1 MIKVL
6 IVDDHSSMRDALKGL
21 FFDKSYQGEPYE
33 VVGELTGADMALL
46 YCDKLH
52 PDLIFMDVCTE
63 GNASGLMA
71 TRDILKKYPEIK
83 IIVMTAFDEISYG
96 PRAKEAG
103 AKAFIY
109 KSKSLSFFEEITNK
123 VLEGESYFP
132 EPKAIPLPQGEAP
145 LTDRELEILR
155 LVCKRMSNK
164 EIGEELFISERTVK
178 YHKENMLAKTGFPK
192 IIDFAFYM
200 MSNGWINPLY

>member
-1 MIKVL
+1 MTKIL
-6 IVDDHSSMRDALKGL
+6 IVDDHTSMRDALKGL
-21 FFDKSYQGEPYE
+21 FEEKEEYE
-33 VVGELTGADMALL
+33 IVGELTSADMALL
-46 YCDKLH
+46 YCEKLH
-52 PDLIFMDVCTE
+52 PDLVFMDVCTE
-63 GNASGLMA
+63 GNASGLVA
-71 TRDILKKYPEIK
+71 TREIHEKLPEIK
-83 IIVMTAFDEISYG
+83 IIVMTAFDEISYA

-103 AKAFIY
+103 AQAFVY
-109 KSKSLSFFEEITNK
+109 KSRSLSFFEEIAEK
-123 VLEGESYFP
+123 VLQGEVIFP
-132 EPKAIPLPQGEAP
+132 EPKTIPLPQGETP

-155 LVCKRMSNK
+155 LVCKRMTNK

>member
-1 MIKVL
+1 MTKLL
-6 IVDDHSSMRDALKGL
+6 IVDDHTSMRDALKGL
-21 FFDKSYQGEPYE
+21 FEEKDAYE
-33 VVGELTGADMALL
+33 IVGELTSADMALL
-46 YCDKLH
+46 YCEKLH
-52 PDLIFMDVCTE
+52 PDLVFMDVCTE
-63 GNASGLMA
+63 GNASGLVA
-71 TRDILKKYPEIK
+71 TREIHEKMPEIK
-83 IIVMTAFDEISYG
+83 IIVMTAFDEISYA

-103 AKAFIY
+103 AQAFVY
-109 KSKSLSFFEEITNK
+109 KSRSLSFFEEIAEK
-123 VLEGESYFP
+123 VLQGETIFP
-132 EPKAIPLPQGEAP
+132 EPKTIPLPQGETP

-155 LVCKRMSNK
+155 LVCKRMTNK

>member
-1 MIKVL
+1 MTKLL
-6 IVDDHSSMRDALKGL
+6 IVDDHTSMRDALKGL
-21 FFDKSYQGEPYE
+21 FEEKDAYE
-33 VVGELTGADMALL
+33 IVGELTSADMALL
-46 YCDKLH
+46 YCEKLH
-52 PDLIFMDVCTE
+52 PDLVFMDVCTE
-63 GNASGLMA
+63 GNASGLVA
-71 TRDILKKYPEIK
+71 TREIHEKIPEIK
-83 IIVMTAFDEISYG
+83 IIVMTAFDEISYA

-103 AKAFIY
+103 AQAFVY
-109 KSKSLSFFEEITNK
+109 KSRSLSFFEEIAEK
-123 VLEGESYFP
+123 VLQGETIFP
-132 EPKAIPLPQGEAP
+132 EPKTIPLPQGETP

-155 LVCKRMSNK
+155 LVCKRMTNK